1 MVLVTGADGFLG
13 SKIIRHLSTQGIEVR
28 ALVRNPERKRE
39 QIENVTYIFG
49 DILDIPS
56 LEEAVSGVESIVHS
70 AAFVSFQPKDKD
82 KLYKV
87 NVEGTANVVNVALHH
102 KVKKI
107 VHISSVEALDIL
119 GPGQLID
126 EKVKL
131 DIQQISTTYGV
142 TKHLSERE
150 VWRGMAEGLEVVIL
164 NPAGIIHGSHFN
176 SHPMMMFPLTEQGLT
191 YYMDGYA
198 PFIDMEDMCK
208 IVYRSLTEDTFNG
221 NQYIAVTEN
230 IGFKDLVSLLIKVLN
245 VPFNAKPLPRV
256 MQLLGLG
263 FEFFKSKITG
273 KDAQLT
279 KEYLYLG
286 KRKNRFNNKKI
297 TTDFQLNLKP
307 IRLSLQEAV
316 ALYRK
321 K

>member
-13 SKIIRHLSTQGIEVR
+13 SQIIRYLSKQGIQVR

-39 QIENVTYIFG
+39 QIENVTYFFG

-56 LEEAVSGVESIVHS
+56 LEEAISGVECIVHS
-70 AAFVSFQPKDKD
+70 AAFVSFQPGDKD

-87 NVEGTANVVNVALHH
+87 NVEGTANVVNIALHH

-107 VHISSVEALDIL
+107 IHISSVEALDII
-119 GPGQLID
+119 GPGQMID

-131 DIQQISTTYGV
+131 DIKQISTTYGV

-150 VWRGMAEGLEVVIL
+150 IWRGMAEGLEVVIL
-164 NPAGIIHGSHFN
+164 NPAGIVHGSHFN
-176 SHPMMMFPLTEQGLT
+176 SHPMMMIPLTEKGLT

-198 PFIDMEDMCK
+198 PFVDMEDLCN
-208 IVYRSLTEDTFNG
+208 IIYRSLAEDTFNG

-230 IGFKDLVSLLIKVLN
+230 FAFKDLVHLLIEVLQ
-245 VPFNAKPLPRV
+245 VPFKAKPLSPV
-256 MQLLGLG
+256 MQVLGLG
-263 FEFFKSKITG
+263 FEFLKSKITG